1 MNILGIDTCS
11 RITNIGLINE
21 NGLRDEISL
30 DLKRRQSEQLPE
42 ITASL
47 LEKNGLSF
55 KDIVLIGVTNGPG
68 FYTGIRTGLSYAAS
82 LAYALNIKIVPL
94 HSLNVM
100 AQPYTEAY
108 DYVVSVIKARKKSL
122 YYAIYDKNGVI
133 QEPQYSKLEKLLA
146 ELEGLNNI
154 CVVGSDYAEYEEL
167 KELEGVHYISEL
179 KTGIATAQLAGKYAS
194 EAKEAYE
201 VKAEYLRNPDIG
213 PVTEE

>member
-179 KTGIATAQLAGKYAS
+179 KTGIATTQLAGKYAS